1 MRKSKSLDK
10 SFEKDFGIFNYLD
23 YIIFDVDKIVL
34 NKEFKDDDY
43 IEFDYFLNVNNI
55 LEKNIFIILEI
66 NKNEFYTYEHCK
78 KILKNENININI
90 HFKMN
95 FQNVKS
101 VKMLYAHELKIKVF
115 ILDDDINNLNESNYE
130 DLNINENKN
139 ENFEKKI
146 NIFFIY
152 NSEKLLIDKSEFKI
166 MDKDNNYIVIINN
179 LQDKP
184 IYKNLIL
191 KKENE
196 KENENEN
203 KESINKEE
211 INFINIKKVKID
223 NFKQNDL
230 DLLNI
235 CPNVENLKIIQSVY
249 NLFEFPENK
258 KFKLLHIKLEGLKL
272 ITESFLKI
280 MSNLLFNESITETL
294 ETLSFKKN
302 KISEINI
309 IGSLTKKC
317 QDNDID
323 EFNPFIKLNFKNLK
337 ELDLGENLISYFK
350 VDDIKFFPSIKIL
363 YLSDNNLVYQN
374 DYDGL
379 KQMNKNAIL
388 LTVGNYFVLKSL
400 VRNDY
405 IKELIKRLKKVN
417 DYPIKKLSFN
427 YLFGKK
433 NIDLFQDI
441 DLNNFKKNLKYLYL
455 GNCSLTNEI
464 IIDFFKNKFQMPKL
478 KKLFINGNQLNDIFF
493 SLYIESELH
502 LILKNLKYL
511 DLSNN
516 DDIEFKNLEIF
527 YKFISLTEIKE
538 LILFHTKFE
547 DYVLN
552 NIKEIII
559 DNKKNNENVNKQI
572 IKNQKFENFLKFL
585 QERNIKL
592 YVSLI
597 NKKQHSTYKKYLF
610 QYSNFILIK

>member
-203 KESINKEE
+203 KESMNKEE

-464 IIDFFKNKFQMPKL
+464 IIDFFKNKFQMPQL

>member
-203 KESINKEE
+203 KESMNKEE

-230 DLLNI
+230 DILNI

-363 YLSDNNLVYQN
+363 YLSDNNLIYQN

-527 YKFISLTEIKE
+527 YKFMSLTEIKE

>member
-78 KILKNENININI
+78 KILKNENININT

-230 DLLNI
+230 DILNI

-363 YLSDNNLVYQN
+363 YLSDNNLIYQN

>member
-203 KESINKEE
+203 KESMNKEE

-230 DLLNI
+230 DILNI

-363 YLSDNNLVYQN
+363 YLSDNNLIYQN

>member
-1 MRKSKSLDK
+1 MDK

-23 YIIFDVDKIVL
+23 YIILDVDKIVL
-34 NKEFKDDDY
+34 NKEFKNDDY

-203 KESINKEE
+203 KESMNKEE

-230 DLLNI
+230 DILNI

-302 KISEINI
+302 KISGINI

>member
-1 MRKSKSLDK
+1 MDK

-203 KESINKEE
+203 KESMNKEE

-230 DLLNI
+230 DILNI
-235 CPNVENLKIIQSVY
+235 CPNIENLKIIQSVY

-363 YLSDNNLVYQN
+363 YLSDNNLIYQN

>member
-1 MRKSKSLDK
+1 M
-10 SFEKDFGIFNYLD
+10 
-23 YIIFDVDKIVL
+23 
-34 NKEFKDDDY
+34 
-43 IEFDYFLNVNNI
+43 
-55 LEKNIFIILEI
+55 
-66 NKNEFYTYEHCK
+66 
-78 KILKNENININI
+78 
-90 HFKMN
+90 
-95 FQNVKS
+95 
-101 VKMLYAHELKIKVF
+101 
-115 ILDDDINNLNESNYE
+115 
-130 DLNINENKN
+130 
-139 ENFEKKI
+139 
-146 NIFFIY
+146 
-152 NSEKLLIDKSEFKI
+152 
-166 MDKDNNYIVIINN
+166 
-179 LQDKP
+179 
-184 IYKNLIL
+184 
-191 KKENE
+191 
-196 KENENEN
+196 
-203 KESINKEE
+203 NKEE

-464 IIDFFKNKFQMPKL
+464 IIDFFKNKFQMPQL

>member
-1 MRKSKSLDK
+1 MDK

-203 KESINKEE
+203 KESMNKEE

-464 IIDFFKNKFQMPKL
+464 IIDFFKNKFQMPQL

>member
-363 YLSDNNLVYQN
+363 YLSDNNLIYQN

>member
-1 MRKSKSLDK
+1 MDK

-230 DLLNI
+230 DILNI

-363 YLSDNNLVYQN
+363 YLSDNNLIYQN

-478 KKLFINGNQLNDIFF
+478 KKLFINGNQLNEIFF

>member
-1 MRKSKSLDK
+1 MDK

-464 IIDFFKNKFQMPKL
+464 IIDFFKNKFQMPQL

>member
-211 INFINIKKVKID
+211 INFINI
-223 NFKQNDL
+223 N
-230 DLLNI
+230 
-235 CPNVENLKIIQSVY
+235 
-249 NLFEFPENK
+249 
-258 KFKLLHIKLEGLKL
+258 
-272 ITESFLKI
+272 
-280 MSNLLFNESITETL
+280 
-294 ETLSFKKN
+294 
-302 KISEINI
+302 
-309 IGSLTKKC
+309 
-317 QDNDID
+317 
-323 EFNPFIKLNFKNLK
+323 
-337 ELDLGENLISYFK
+337 
-350 VDDIKFFPSIKIL
+350 
-363 YLSDNNLVYQN
+363 
-374 DYDGL
+374 
-379 KQMNKNAIL
+379 
-388 LTVGNYFVLKSL
+388 
-400 VRNDY
+400 
-405 IKELIKRLKKVN
+405 
-417 DYPIKKLSFN
+417 
-427 YLFGKK
+427 
-433 NIDLFQDI
+433 
-441 DLNNFKKNLKYLYL
+441 
-455 GNCSLTNEI
+455 
-464 IIDFFKNKFQMPKL
+464 
-478 KKLFINGNQLNDIFF
+478 
-493 SLYIESELH
+493 
-502 LILKNLKYL
+502 
-511 DLSNN
+511 
-516 DDIEFKNLEIF
+516 
-527 YKFISLTEIKE
+527 
-538 LILFHTKFE
+538 
-547 DYVLN
+547 
-552 NIKEIII
+552 
-559 DNKKNNENVNKQI
+559 
-572 IKNQKFENFLKFL
+572 
-585 QERNIKL
+585 
-592 YVSLI
+592 
-597 NKKQHSTYKKYLF
+597 
-610 QYSNFILIK
+610 

>member
-1 MRKSKSLDK
+1 MDK

-203 KESINKEE
+203 KESMNKEE

-230 DLLNI
+230 DILNI

-464 IIDFFKNKFQMPKL
+464 IIDFFKNKFQMPQL

>member
-1 MRKSKSLDK
+1 MDK

-34 NKEFKDDDY
+34 NKEFKDDDH

-230 DLLNI
+230 DILNI

-478 KKLFINGNQLNDIFF
+478 KKLFINGNQLNEIFF

>member
-1 MRKSKSLDK
+1 MDK

-363 YLSDNNLVYQN
+363 YLSDNNLIYQN

-464 IIDFFKNKFQMPKL
+464 IIDFFKNKFQMPQL

>member
-1 MRKSKSLDK
+1 MDK

-203 KESINKEE
+203 KESMNKEE

-363 YLSDNNLVYQN
+363 YLSDNNLIYQN

-464 IIDFFKNKFQMPKL
+464 IIDFFKNKFQMSKL